1 MAQAGS
7 GHARHAPG
15 DRSRPQGLLAGNGL
29 LWTAE
34 YRFYRT
40 GESDR
45 PSWRL
50 SSGTPHLGHR
60 EACPTAARSR
70 GMVASVLS
78 LRAPP
83 CITSS
88 GARAAGSRVEASW
101 WRNAIGNERK
111 LWQPGE
117 PIDDGRR
124 MRCSLTP
131 CCRFPL
137 KRHRSQRWLQCH
149 GVWWCVKRSEEEVE
163 WPSSRLRWLVRNA

>member
-1 MAQAGS
+1 MRLGTEAALKASLQGMGFS
-7 GHARHAPG
+7 GR
-15 DRSRPQGLLAGNGL
+15 LN
-29 LWTAE
+29 TAFIE
-34 YRFYRT
+34 RVNLTVR
-40 GESDR
+40 DA
-45 PSWRL
+45 RL

-88 GARAAGSRVEASW
+88 GARAADSRVEASW
-101 WRNAIGNERK
+101 WRNAIGNERQR
-111 LWQPGE
+111 WQPGE

-131 CCRFPL
+131 CRRFL
-137 KRHRSQRWLQCH
+137 LERYASQARLQCH
-149 GVWWCVKRSEEEVE
+149 GVEWWVKVPSEEVG
-163 WPSSRLRWLVRNA
+163 